1 MNEIAEVVELPD
13 SCDRCKAPGKF
24 RGGACYGCI
33 QTVQELDRAINDIK
47 AAQILAVF
55 LEDDDENSE
64 LGDRTRRF
72 MTQAITRLEALRDGG
87 A

>member
-1 MNEIAEVVELPD
+1 MNETVEIPA
-13 SCDRCKAPGKF
+13 SCDRCKAPGEF

-33 QTVQELDRAINDIK
+33 QTVQELNRAIDDIT
-47 AAQILAVF
+47 AAQILAVY

-64 LGDRTRRF
+64 LGDKTRRL